1 MRTRQIAA
9 ALVVFGIT
17 NAGAAWAQLATD
29 RVEVRFV
36 PGVSHDTGIFGDD
49 SPKAHGETAL
59 TLGAQV
65 WMPRSS
71 WRAFVFEGSFSLN
84 ALENPH
90 FDEQL
95 TALFLQMGFE
105 LGRTVYVRPSA
116 GVALQ
121 SWSGAFASDSFGVA
135 PAVGLTIGH
144 RRHVRGGFHISP
156 ELVTRVSVGFGIFTW
171 SVGVQVP
178 FGRQPH

>member
-1 MRTRQIAA
+1 MRALQIVAA
-9 ALVVFGIT
+9 MMVFGIT
-17 NAGAAWAQLATD
+17 KVGAVQAQPAAD
-29 RVEVRFV
+29 RVDVRFV
-36 PGVSHDTGIFGDD
+36 PGLSHENGIFGDD
-49 SPKAHGETAL
+49 DPRAHGETAL
-59 TLGAQV
+59 TLGVHV

-71 WRAFVFEGSFSLN
+71 WRAFVFEASFPVN

-121 SWSGAFASDSFGVA
+121 SWSGSFASDSFGVA
-135 PAVGLTIGH
+135 PAVGLAIGH
-144 RRHVRGGFHISP
+144 HRQVGRGFHISP
-156 ELVTRVSVGFGIFTW
+156 ELVTRVSMAVGILTW

-178 FGRQPH
+178 IGRLPR